1 MKWPPSDCTE
11 GHSGHLVG
19 VGLNGRVTNSSR
31 FRRPRSRIAVVGVL
45 LLALCAGIGGAFW
58 YKKRANND
66 VTQARALAQSFV
78 AALSAGTLAELPFAD
93 KAPDFAEQNKLLQ
106 NAATQLGRPTVTLS
120 SFRQSGKTATANAVI
135 TREPTLGQKWAYTL
149 PIALVKQSSWKVA
162 ADQRLIHPE
171 LPPGEKPE
179 TQVIAGER
187 AGILDAKG
195 APLVEPRPVVVIGVE
210 PRRISGPVSALT
222 NKLAPLLDLSAGQLE
237 TRIKVAKPTEF
248 VEIITLR
255 EADFQAKA
263 TALKQL
269 TGLIFR
275 DQKLPLAPTRE
286 FARALLG
293 TVGPVTAEIV
303 QNSKGQYQ
311 AGDNAGLS
319 GLQRQYDKQLAGTK
333 GISIKYK
340 DKVLF
345 SATSKPGKALPTTLE
360 GSVQL
365 AADSALAGV
374 SAPAAIVGIRIS
386 TGAIAAVA
394 NSPATGLNRAL
405 LGRYAPGSTF
415 KMISTLALL
424 QKGLTTNETV
434 PCPKE
439 ANVSGRKF
447 TNYQD
452 EEFGNI
458 PFSRDFAL
466 SCNTAFVRLSTK
478 LGKDDLRST
487 ATLLGVGQKWSLGTE
502 AFTGTVP
509 QTASAVDLAA
519 TTFGQGRSEFSP
531 VALAVATATVARGS
545 YRAPTLINPA
555 SVSAAEKPLPTAV
568 KEVQKL
574 MRLVV
579 TDGTGSSVA
588 EVPGEP
594 VSAKTGTAEFGGDS
608 PPKTRAWLIGWQGDL
623 AFAVLVEEGK
633 SGGTVAGPIAAK
645 FLAKATP

>member
-1 MKWPPSDCTE
+1 M
-11 GHSGHLVG
+11 
-19 VGLNGRVTNSSR
+19 VGLLV
-31 FRRPRSRIAVVGVL
+31 
-45 LLALCAGIGGAFW
+45 LALCIAAGGALW
-58 YKKRANND
+58 YQKRANND
-66 VTQARALAQSFV
+66 ATQARALAQSFV
-78 AALSAGTLAELPFAD
+78 DALSAGTIVELPFAD
-93 KAPDFAEQNKLLQ
+93 KAPGFAEQNKILQ
-106 NAATQLGRPTVTLS
+106 NSAIQLGRPTITLS
-120 SFRQSGKTATANAVI
+120 AFRQSGDTATANAMI
-135 TREPTLGQKWAYTL
+135 TREPTPGQKWAYTL
-149 PIALVKQSSWKVA
+149 PISLVKQSSWKVA

-171 LPPGEKPE
+171 IPPGEKPE
-179 TQVIAGER
+179 ISVLAGER
-187 AGILDAKG
+187 AGVLDAKG

-210 PRRISGPVSALT
+210 PRRISGLVSDLT

-237 TRIKVAKPTEF
+237 TRIKVAKPTDF
-248 VEIITLR
+248 VEVITLR

-269 TGLIFR
+269 PGLIFR
-275 DQKLPLAPTRE
+275 EQKLPLAPTRE

-303 QNSKGQYQ
+303 KNSKGQYQ

-319 GLQRQYDKQLAGTK
+319 GLQRQYDKQLAGSK
-333 GISIKYK
+333 GISIKYQN
-340 DKVLF
+340 KVLF
-345 SATSKPGKALPTTLE
+345 TATSKPGKALPTTLE
-360 GSVQL
+360 SSVQL

-394 NSPATGLNRAL
+394 NSPATGLNRAF

-424 QKGLTTNETV
+424 QKGLTVNETV

-439 ANVSGRKF
+439 ANVSGRRF

-458 PFSRDFAL
+458 PFSKDFAL
-466 SCNTAFVRLSTK
+466 SCNTAFVRLSSK
-478 LGKDDLRST
+478 LGRDDLRAT
-487 ATLLGVGQKWSLGTE
+487 AATLGVGQKWSLGTE

-531 VALAVATATVARGS
+531 VALAVATAAVARGS

-555 SVSAAEKPLPTAV
+555 SVSATEKPLPTAV

-588 EVPGEP
+588 EVPGAP
-594 VSAKTGTAEFGGDS
+594 VSAKTGTAEFGTDS